1 MAREVTVVI
10 GGGAAGIC
18 AAISA
23 ARRGNAVVICEQ
35 NSLLGKKILAT
46 GNGRCNLLND
56 DLTEL
61 HFNNDARPLV
71 RSVLEIWP
79 KKDILNFFEGIG
91 LKTYSQ
97 SGRIFPV
104 TNQAASV
111 LKVLELELQRLS
123 VRVEYGFKCSGI
135 QGSEHSLAVVS
146 GAGRRVEGRK
156 VVLTGGGR
164 SYPALGSDGNTY
176 ELAAGLGHTVVEPV
190 PSGVPLVVKSS
201 LCHLLQGQRIQ
212 AKAKS
217 LIGTHES
224 AEVSGELLFTK
235 YGLSGTCVL
244 DLSGPISIAIN
255 RDRRGDV
262 GLIVDIVPFM
272 SEPELAAEIE
282 RRRRT
287 EIGAE
292 DMLAGILPNKFGLP
306 LRSVLESLDS
316 KQAATRLKH
325 MRFSVAATRGWNE
338 AEFTAGGVN
347 TQEVQNGSL
356 ESKMQ
361 KGVYLA
367 GEVLDVDGG
376 RGGFNLGWAWASGWV
391 AGMGRQI

>member
-1 MAREVTVVI
+1 MARDVTVVI

-23 ARRGNAVVICEQ
+23 ARSGRTVVICEQ
-35 NSLLGKKILAT
+35 NAQLGKKILAT

-56 DLTEL
+56 DFTEQ
-61 HFNNDARPLV
+61 HFNNDAKSLV
-71 RSVLEIWP
+71 QSVLEIWR
-79 KKDILNFFEGIG
+79 KEDILNFFAGIG

-111 LKVLELELQRLS
+111 LKMLELELQRLG
-123 VRVEYGFKCSGI
+123 VRMEYGFKCSDI
-135 QGSEHSLAVVS
+135 QGARGSLAVVS
-146 GAGRRVEGRK
+146 PDGRCVEGQR

-164 SYPALGSDGNTY
+164 SYPALGSDGNAHK
-176 ELAAGLGHTVVEPV
+176 LAARLGHTIVQPV
-190 PSGVPLVVKSS
+190 PSGVPLVVKSN
-201 LCHLLQGQRIQ
+201 LCQLLQGQRIQ
-212 AKAKS
+212 AKARS
-217 LIGTHES
+217 VIGGHES
-224 AEVSGELLFTK
+224 AEASGELLFTK

-255 RDRRGDV
+255 REGRSDV
-262 GLIVDIVPFM
+262 GLRVDLVPFM
-272 SEPELAAEIE
+272 SRPELEGEIA
-282 RRRRT
+282 RRRDTGMRP
-287 EIGAE
+287 E

-306 LRSVLESLDS
+306 LKSALESLDS
-316 KQAATRLKH
+316 RETASRLKD

-347 TQEVQNGSL
+347 TQEVESGSL
-356 ESKMQ
+356 QSKMR
-361 KGVYLA
+361 KRVYLA

-391 AGMGRQI
+391 AGMGR

>member
-1 MAREVTVVI
+1 MASDVTVVI

-23 ARRGNAVVICEQ
+23 GRRGGAVVICEQ
-35 NSLLGKKILAT
+35 NLQLGKKILAT

-56 DLTEL
+56 DFTEE
-61 HFNNDARPLV
+61 HFNNDAKPLV
-71 RSVLEIWP
+71 RSVLEIWQ
-79 KKDILNFFEGIG
+79 KHDILGFFEGIG

-135 QGSEHSLAVVS
+135 HHSGDSLAVVS
-146 GAGRRVEGRK
+146 ADGKRVEGRR

-164 SYPALGSDGNTY
+164 SYPALGSDGNTHK
-176 ELAAGLGHTVVEPV
+176 LAAGLGHNIVGPV

-217 LIGTHES
+217 VIGVQES
-224 AEVSGELLFTK
+224 VEVSGELLFTK

-255 RDRRGDV
+255 REGRRDV
-262 GLIVDIVPFM
+262 GLAIDLVPFM
-272 SEPELAAEIE
+272 SERELGAEIDQ
-282 RRRRT
+282 RRRMGTRP
-287 EIGAE
+287 E
-292 DMLAGILPNKFGLP
+292 DMLAGVLPNKFGLP
-306 LRSVLESLDS
+306 LKSEFESLDA
-316 KQAATRLKH
+316 KEIANRLKN
-325 MRFSVAATRGWNE
+325 MRFSVTATRGWNE

-347 TQEVQNGSL
+347 TQEVQEGSL
-356 ESKMQ
+356 ESKAR

-391 AGMGRQI
+391 AGMGR